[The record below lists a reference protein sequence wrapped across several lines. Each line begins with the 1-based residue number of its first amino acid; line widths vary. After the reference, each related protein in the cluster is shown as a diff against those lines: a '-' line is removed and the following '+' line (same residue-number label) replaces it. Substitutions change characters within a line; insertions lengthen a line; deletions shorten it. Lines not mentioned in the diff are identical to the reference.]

1 MKFAQKV
8 FEGKTQDMSLATK
21 DFDNLSKLDCSS
33 SSSSSSKYLV
43 LPNISTNIQ
52 ESLYAKQYPVFA
64 TVLHKWYNL
73 IFISNELQN
82 F

>member
-33 SSSSSSKYLV
+33 SKYLV

-52 ESLYAKQYPVFA
+52 ESLCAKQYPVFA
-64 TVLHKWYNL
+64 TVLHTWYNL

>member
-33 SSSSSSKYLV
+33 SKYLV

-64 TVLHKWYNL
+64 TVLHTWYNL

>member
-21 DFDNLSKLDCSS
+21 DFDNLSKLDC
-33 SSSSSSKYLV
+33 SSSKYLV

>member
-33 SSSSSSKYLV
+33 SSSSKYLV

-52 ESLYAKQYPVFA
+52 ESLRAKQYPVFA
-64 TVLHKWYNL
+64 TVLHTWYNL